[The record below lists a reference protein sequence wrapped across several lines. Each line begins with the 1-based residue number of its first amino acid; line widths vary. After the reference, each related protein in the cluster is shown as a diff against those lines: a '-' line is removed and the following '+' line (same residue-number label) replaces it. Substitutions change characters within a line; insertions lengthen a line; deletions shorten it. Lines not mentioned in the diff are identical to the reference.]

1 MTDSGRRPG
10 HPRHAAVLASRTR
23 VQNWPSRK
31 YLPRKDQDREQP
43 DRQGPTPGRHTHR
56 SRLPPNGYTGPLK
69 PGDLITYAI
78 ERALTDKDKLTGVEV
93 HEILDNLNTP
103 HLKPAAEVAG

>member
-1 MTDSGRRPG
+1 M
-10 HPRHAAVLASRTR
+10 LASRTR

-31 YLPRKDQDREQP
+31 YLPRKDQDRAQP
-43 DRQGPTPGRHTHR
+43 DRQGPTSGRHTHR

-78 ERALTDKDKLTGVEV
+78 ERALTDKDKLAGVEV